1 MTLLEVGIW
10 IFEKVIHMKREG
22 QRTGGRLK
30 KLEGGG
36 RIKAKVR
43 GLKS

>member
-1 MTLLEVGIW
+1 MLEVGIW
-10 IFEKVIHMKREG
+10 IFEKVIPMKIEG
-22 QRTGGRLK
+22 QRIGGRLK
-30 KLEGGG
+30 KLEGAG